1 MIVVKSD
8 GALTDIDTYKEV
20 TMTALDRRWAL
31 LKRLETASDSEWVA
45 IMDELR
51 RLEEDGE

>member
-8 GALTDIDTYKEV
+8 GALTDIDTHKEV

-51 RLEEDGE
+51 RLEEEGE

>member
-1 MIVVKSD
+1 M
-8 GALTDIDTYKEV
+8 TD
-20 TMTALDRRWAL
+20 DRRYQL